1 MDKDFLQLLKD
12 YLPEWIISLSI
23 LIILFLFLFKKVRAA
38 FSGIKLSKIFGK
50 RKITLNDL
58 KTHQFFV
65 FIDYMEKY
73 KIDHMDFGCPGRTK
87 VFREYFKLRC
97 QTFNTNTKNLITE
110 GIVETEPSEV
120 KGKIF
125 ETLYSSIKETD
136 KLMVEQ
142 CSTGEE
148 VEIVKFVMEKFSNHA
163 DSCIQA
169 FKEVIETIF
178 ESGFAYTSNLD
189 RLNAMLNV
197 FLFAFVATFAESEK
211 VLHLVNG
218 ELSGKNY
225 KGIKL
230 Q

>member
-1 MDKDFLQLLKD
+1 MNEDFLKLVKD
-12 YLPEWIISLSI
+12 YLPEWIISASI
-23 LIILFLFLFKKVRAA
+23 LIIIFLFLFKKVRYTFA
-38 FSGIKLSKIFGK
+38 GIKIPNIFGK
-50 RKITLNDL
+50 QKITINDL
-58 KTHQFFV
+58 KTHQFFI

-73 KIDHMDFGCPGRTK
+73 KINRMDFGCPGRTR
-87 VFREYFKLRC
+87 VFREYFTYRC
-97 QTFNTNTKNLITE
+97 KTFNVNTKNLITE
-110 GIVETEPSEV
+110 GIIEMHPNDI
-120 KGKIF
+120 KNKIF
-125 ETLYSSIKETD
+125 ETLYTSIKDTD
-136 KLMVEQ
+136 KLMIEQ
-142 CSTGEE
+142 CSNGEE
-148 VEIVKFVMEKFSNHA
+148 VEIVKFVIEKFSDHA

-178 ESGFAYTSNLD
+178 ESGFAYATNLD

-211 VLHLVNG
+211 VLHMING